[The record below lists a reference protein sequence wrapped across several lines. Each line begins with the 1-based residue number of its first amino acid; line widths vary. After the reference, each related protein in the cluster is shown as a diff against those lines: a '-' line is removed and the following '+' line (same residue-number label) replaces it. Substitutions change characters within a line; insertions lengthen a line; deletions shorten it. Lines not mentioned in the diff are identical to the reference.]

1 MSEKALQ
8 RKSIH
13 KLLAGHSDRGKTHGD
28 LTSFLGVP
36 GAAKR
41 RSKANLAPQGCSKRR
56 SRANLAPQDC
66 SKRRSRANFHAL
78 WPPKMPF
85 QDHHNVYFS
94 EADPKLLQMQPNC
107 SAHII
112 FDSIKL
118 IQNFCKCYQTAALT
132 KRHCRWI
139 STGAL

>member
-1 MSEKALQ
+1 MPQ
-8 RKSIH
+8 
-13 KLLAGHSDRGKTHGD
+13 GD
-28 LTSFLGVP
+28 P
-36 GAAKR
+36 KR

-56 SRANLAPQDC
+56 SKANLAPQDC

-107 SAHII
+107 NAHMI

-139 STGAL
+139 STGALELFTLAIGNRYWTLAYTAVCQKFLP